1 MRDKKR
7 WKSVLAVLGL
17 VAPGIA
23 MLPDGIPVLTGVLG
37 IYFCVLLF
45 AHRTIWLS
53 TLSIFGVTTITLGR
67 IFLPVAAAWCMTA
80 WSSWTLGIVFG
91 MAAALDA
98 ADGHLARQWSSTSD
112 LGAFLDEEAD
122 ALFVFM
128 AGLVLWRGGWMD
140 FWIVLPGGL
149 RYAVAAVVSGRDGA
163 VVAHGPHRVS
173 RWIAG
178 GIFTLMPFLFVI
190 PLELRDWVGMLI
202 LAALVYSLGAEL
214 RSYVK
219 S

>member
-17 VAPGIA
+17 VAPGIV
-23 MLPDGIPVLTGVLG
+23 MLPDGILVLTGVIG
-37 IYFCVLLF
+37 IYFCLLLI
-45 AHRTIWLS
+45 AYRTVWLAS
-53 TLSIFGVTTITLGR
+53 LSIFSVTAITLGR
-67 IFLPVAAAWCMTA
+67 IILPVAAAWCMTA

-98 ADGHLARQWSSTSD
+98 ADGHLARRWSSASD

-122 ALFVFM
+122 ALFVLM
-128 AGLVLWRGGWMD
+128 AGLVLWRGGWID
-140 FWIVLPGGL
+140 FWIVLPGWL
-149 RYAVAAVVSGRDGA
+149 RYAVVAVVSGRDGV
-163 VVAHGPHRVS
+163 VVADRPHRVS

-178 GIFTLMPFLFVI
+178 GIFTLTPFLFII
-190 PLELRDWVGMLI
+190 PSDMRSLGGMLI
-202 LAALVYSLGAEL
+202 LAALVYSLGSEL
-214 RSYVK
+214 HSYVK